1 MRLDSSSYW
10 LIDKAVSIEDCD
22 RILKLAKVK
31 KKETGLIGA
40 SVKDLKLRNSRITW
54 LNDQWIYDILF
65 PYVESVN
72 KASGWNFE
80 FDYAEACQ
88 VGCYKKNQ
96 YYDWHIDTRSINKQ
110 HNDKN
115 LNGKIRKL
123 STGLLLSNP
132 EDFKGGEFQFYYN
145 NKPPNK
151 FKENTEIVKLSK
163 GTLICFPSHLWHR
176 VKPVTEG
183 TRYSLTTWYLG
194 PPFK

>member
-1 MRLDSSSYW
+1 MRLESSYW
-10 LIDKAVSIEDCD
+10 FIHKAVSIENCD

-31 KKETGLIGA
+31 KKQRGLIGA

-54 LNDQWIYDILF
+54 LNDQWIYDLLF
-65 PYVESVN
+65 PLVTSLN

-96 YYDWHIDTRSINKQ
+96 FYDWHIDTRAINKQ

-123 STGLLLSNP
+123 STSLLLSNP

-145 NKPPNK
+145 NKSPAK
-151 FKENTEIVKLSK
+151 FEENTEIVKLSK

-176 VKPVTEG
+176 VKPVTKG

-194 PPFK
+194 QPFK